1 MLIFRQQRAPRKAP
15 LPTPIT
21 DMAALKIFISH
32 SSRLRPGEASNPQAL
47 ANWQQL
53 RATCQELVKVYG
65 DRIEIVVDYD
75 GLLPGDDWERCLNQ
89 WLAECHAAII
99 LFSARAIGESNWV
112 RKEATILSW
121 RAALD
126 PGFRLFPVLLE
137 AESTATRL
145 DDDPYFRMLN
155 LTRTQCVQGVTTA
168 AQIVDAIRQRLGEPQ
183 DLGSGSE
190 TPYEK
195 LVDAVARTIA
205 ADTDATTLDA
215 LWSELFPGVAPPAT
229 GQPDRPT
236 SLARQM
242 ASHLLNRG
250 EESLERFQKMLDH
263 LHPRP
268 LRERAE
274 ELLKWVRPLWID
286 IEAAGLIPA
295 ARQKKKPLA
304 LNGELV
310 GLPEVERLGTPHFTL
325 DRYLERAWPGC
336 DRIKVIPVSDLSSAD
351 AMQDQIRR
359 GYLSGS
365 ARLSDAFIDKQL
377 SKDPRQLIV
386 FVADRALSGDIPDPR
401 LLRDIEQIQREYGT
415 LTFVFHIGEQMPAA
429 LPEDLL
435 PVLPAVDPDT
445 ECDHYAAELQAHELL
460 DRKYGRTT
468 P

>member
-1 MLIFRQQRAPRKAP
+1 
-15 LPTPIT
+15 
-21 DMAALKIFISH
+21 MAALKIFISH
-32 SSRLRPGEASNPQAL
+32 SSRLRDDETSEPQAL
-47 ANWQQL
+47 ANWQLLQE
-53 RATCQELVKVYG
+53 TCRDLVKDYG
-65 DRIEIVVDYD
+65 DTIEIVVDFQ
-75 GLLPGDDWERCLNQ
+75 GLRPSDDWERCLNQ

-137 AESTATRL
+137 TGSAATQL

-155 LTRTQCVQGVTTA
+155 LTRTQCVQGATTA
-168 AQIVDAIRQRLGEPQ
+168 REIVDAIRQRLGDPQ
-183 DLGSGSE
+183 SLGGSSE

-195 LVDAVARTIA
+195 LVAAVARTIA
-205 ADTDATTLDA
+205 ADTEVTTLDA
-215 LWSELFPGVAPPAT
+215 LWSELCPGTAPLAT
-229 GQPDRPT
+229 GQPDRRT
-236 SLARQM
+236 SLARQL

-250 EESLERFQKMLDH
+250 EESLERFQTMLDH

-286 IEAAGLIPA
+286 IEAAGIIPA
-295 ARQKKKPLA
+295 ARANGKHLA

-310 GLPEVERLGTPHFTL
+310 GQSEVEKLGSPHFTL

-336 DRIKVIPVSDLSSAD
+336 DRIKVIPVSDISSTD
-351 AMQDQIRR
+351 TMQEQIRR
-359 GYLSGS
+359 GYFPGS
-365 ARLSDAFIDKQL
+365 ARPSDTRIDRQL
-377 SKDPRQLIV
+377 REDTRHLIV
-386 FVADRALSGDIPDPR
+386 FVANPVLAGGIPDER
-401 LLRDIEQIQREYGT
+401 LLRDIQRVQNQYGT
-415 LTFVFHIGEQMPAA
+415 LTFVVHIGEQMPAAA

-435 PVLPAVDPDT
+435 PVVPAVDTDA
-445 ECDHYAAELQAHELL
+445 EWDHYAAEIKARELL
-460 DRKYGRTT
+460 DRKYGRPT